1 MDELTEKEIE
11 FLRGKEIESLPKVE
25 VSKIIEELKMIKNQ
39 SVELRLIIQKLQ
51 QQLR

>member
-25 VSKIIEELKMIKNQ
+25 VSKIIEELKMIK
-39 SVELRLIIQKLQ
+39 LIIQKLQ